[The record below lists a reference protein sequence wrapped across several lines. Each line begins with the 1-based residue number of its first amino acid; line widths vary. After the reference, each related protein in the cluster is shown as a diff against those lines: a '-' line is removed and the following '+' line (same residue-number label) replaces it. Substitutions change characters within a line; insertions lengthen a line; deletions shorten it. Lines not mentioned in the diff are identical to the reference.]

1 MCGTHTG
8 PLSTPLGTVAPTGRD
23 AAVRTIDVLTV
34 EEGRISDVCVVG
46 DEMGALLGLGVLALR
61 DRDPVPVASG
71 GSSVVE

>member
-1 MCGTHTG
+1 
-8 PLSTPLGTVAPTGRD
+8 VAPTGRD

-46 DEMGALLGLGVLALR
+46 DELGALLGLGVLALR

-71 GSSVVE
+71 GSSMVE